1 MIREMI
7 DYYSERQLQPQF
19 SEMVTKKEHKEN
31 LKLKLDFVF
40 FNDYIKT
47 QVQNEATND
56 KEFKNDERFFI
67 IEQNIQKMITKED
80 LKS

>member
-1 MIREMI
+1 
-7 DYYSERQLQPQF
+7 
-19 SEMVTKKEHKEN
+19 MVTKKEHKEN
-31 LKLKLDFVF
+31 LKLKLDFII
-40 FNDYIKT
+40 FNDYVKT